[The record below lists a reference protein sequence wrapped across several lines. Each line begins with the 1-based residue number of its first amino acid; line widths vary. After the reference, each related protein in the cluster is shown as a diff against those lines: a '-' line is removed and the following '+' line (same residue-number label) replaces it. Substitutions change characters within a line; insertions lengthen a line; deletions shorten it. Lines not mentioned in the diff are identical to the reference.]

1 MQTLFF
7 TLIAFVA
14 IILLMSIGFIIKKQ
28 SLKGSCGGLSTLGI
42 AKACDCDKPCDTFQ
56 SKLDAGDEQAK
67 AEYEQK
73 FAKKDDDSQFYEVK

>member
-42 AKACDCDKPCDTFQ
+42 AKACVCDIPCDTLQ

-67 AEYEQK
+67 AE
-73 FAKKDDDSQFYEVK
+73 

>member
-42 AKACDCDKPCDTFQ
+42 AKACDCDKPCDTFAR
-56 SKLDAGDEQAK
+56 KIRCW
-67 AEYEQK
+67 
-73 FAKKDDDSQFYEVK
+73 

>member
-14 IILLMSIGFIIKKQ
+14 IIVLMSVGFIFKKQ
-28 SLKGSCGGLSTLGI
+28 SLKGSGLSSLGI
-42 AKACDCDKPCDTFQ
+42 AKACDCDKPCDSLQ
-56 SKLDAGDEQAK
+56 EKLDAGDENAK

>member
-42 AKACDCDKPCDTFQ
+42 AKACDCDTLATRFNQ
-56 SKLDAGDEQAK
+56 N
-67 AEYEQK
+67 
-73 FAKKDDDSQFYEVK
+73 

>member
-28 SLKGSCGGLSTLGI
+28 SLKGSCGGLSTLVLP
-42 AKACDCDKPCDTFQ
+42 KLDDCDKPLRTRFNQ
-56 SKLDAGDEQAK
+56 N
-67 AEYEQK
+67 
-73 FAKKDDDSQFYEVK
+73 

>member
-42 AKACDCDKPCDTFQ
+42 AKAGDCDKPCDTLQ
-56 SKLDAGDEQAK
+56 SKLDAGDKQAK

>member
-42 AKACDCDKPCDTFQ
+42 AKACDCGKPCDTLQ

>member
-28 SLKGSCGGLSTLGI
+28 SLKGSCGGISTLGM
-42 AKACDCDKPCDTFQ
+42 KKVCDCEEPCDNLK
-56 SKLDAGDEQAK
+56 SKIANGTATPDEISRFSK
-67 AEYEQK
+67 
-73 FAKKDDDSQFYEVK
+73 DSQFYEVK

>member
-28 SLKGSCGGLSTLGI
+28 SLKGSCGGLSALVI
-42 AKACDCDKPCDTFQ
+42 AKAGDCDKPFDTLQ

>member
-1 MQTLFF
+1 MVLSQKIILCVQKINRNKRIVMQTLFF

-42 AKACDCDKPCDTFQ
+42 AKACDCDKPCDTLQ
-56 SKLDAGDEQAK
+56 SKIRCGR
-67 AEYEQK
+67 
-73 FAKKDDDSQFYEVK
+73 

>member
-42 AKACDCDKPCDTFQ
+42 AKACDCDKPCDTLQ
-56 SKLDAGDEQAK
+56 SKLDAGDKIGRASCRER
-67 AEYEQK
+67 
-73 FAKKDDDSQFYEVK
+73 VLLLV